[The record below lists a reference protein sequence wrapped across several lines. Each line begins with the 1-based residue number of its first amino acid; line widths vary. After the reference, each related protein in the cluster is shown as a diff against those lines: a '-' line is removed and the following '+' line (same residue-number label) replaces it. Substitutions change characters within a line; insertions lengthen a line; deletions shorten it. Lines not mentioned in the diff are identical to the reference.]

1 MSTGRRGVRVPF
13 WMGCVST
20 FSAHTSVA
28 VVASLNHLTVGTGS
42 SCQFFAQC
50 AHTCLAASPLEQVS
64 GPSETEQRARERLA
78 QSATRPP
85 GHGQAGFAVPWS
97 PSACSGSPAHPCWG
111 LDVLTGSREPPA
123 LNLCGWRWW
132 GRSTAQLWRASSRY
146 LNSITWQGIPFT
158 ESSGWRWQDTSSPS
172 TGLVE
177 APQVRWGH
185 EEVTTGRAGQP
196 DGGERRSASF
206 SVTTLPS
213 QGASLVPA
221 PSAEQGTSL
230 FSPWQAP

>member
-13 WMGCVST
+13 WMRCVST

-28 VVASLNHLTVGTGS
+28 AVTSLNHLTVGTGS

-64 GPSETEQRARERLA
+64 GPSETEQRAEARERLA

-97 PSACSGSPAHPCWG
+97 PSAGSGSPAHPCWG

-123 LNLCGWRWW
+123 LNLCGWTWW
-132 GRSTAQLWRASSRY
+132 GSSTAQLWRATSRSSQQHHLAGHPLHREQRVEVAGHQQP
-146 LNSITWQGIPFT
+146 LDRFGRG
-158 ESSGWRWQDTSSPS
+158 SSGEMGTRGGDNW
-172 TGLVE
+172 
-177 APQVRWGH
+177 
-185 EEVTTGRAGQP
+185 AGWP
-196 DGGERRSASF
+196 
-206 SVTTLPS
+206 T
-213 QGASLVPA
+213 
-221 PSAEQGTSL
+221 
-230 FSPWQAP
+230 